1 MASISTVFINNLVEI
16 LLTVILTVNVGAW
29 KFLFDRTKTIE
40 QETEKNS
47 ESITMLLNRIFGVDE
62 DSTDIGHLAETE
74 QRFDNINEK
83 LDTISSEIEKN
94 EKERK
99 KEHQKVYTMMVN
111 MVETLSDEEE
121 LEFSKS
127 DLK

>member
-1 MASISTVFINNLVEI
+1 MSIGTVFTNNLIEI
-16 LLTVILTVNVGAW
+16 LLAVVLTLNLGAW
-29 KFLFDRTKTIE
+29 KFLYNKVQGVED
-40 QETEKNS
+40 ETHKNS

-62 DSTDIGHLAETE
+62 DSTNSGHLVETE
-74 QRFDNINEK
+74 QRFDDINTK
-83 LDTISSEIEKN
+83 LDDISEEITKS

-99 KEHQKVYTMMVN
+99 KEHEEVYSMMAN
-111 MVETLSDEEE
+111 MIEQLSGEDE